1 MAKKSKVKKP
11 ATPKK
16 PAKPK
21 GPTPAEQLVSGLFAA
36 VKTAETAP
44 PPGSRDLPVIGGVTP
59 GGLFVVPQESVLHQ
73 VGRVLVD
80 SGRVFVYGNSLVVT
94 TTAAGDDAV
103 VIPIRTGVQVEVWA
117 PGVLANLMVCRH
129 VGRFDVFEFPPPP
142 KALGVL
148 LNADPLLAALPVVEL
163 YARRPLFGPDFQLLG
178 PGYHPGPGYLIHGPM
193 VEPHLDPLPEADD
206 PLDRL
211 PPHLRAL
218 LGGFCF
224 RTPTDPVNTL
234 GLFLTGVLVNH
245 FVTTLKAV
253 ALVDGNQPGLGKTL
267 LLRVLGL
274 VLDGADPN
282 LIHYTA
288 DDEEL
293 QKRMCATLRRGT
305 QSVLILD
312 NAKQPSGTPISS
324 PALESN
330 SMAPGVSLQRIQVK
344 QRRGKNDSR
353 CCHPH
358 NPPCVRGVTDIILPR
373 RKMMSAMT

>member
-1 MAKKSKVKKP
+1 MAKQHKEKKP
-11 ATPKK
+11 DKPKK
-16 PAKPK
+16 PTKPTKPK
-21 GPTPAEQLVSGLFAA
+21 GPTPAEQLTFGLFAA

-44 PPGSRDLPVIGGVTP
+44 PPGSRDQAVVRVITADGA
-59 GGLFVVPQESVLHQ
+59 FVGSLEAAVQQ
-73 VGRVLVD
+73 VGRMLAD
-80 SGRVFVYGNSLVVT
+80 SGRSFVYGNSLVVASS
-94 TTAAGDDAV
+94 TAGEDAFI
-103 VIPIRTGVQVEVWA
+103 IPIRTGPQVESCA
-117 PGVLANLMVCRH
+117 GGVLANLLVCEQLKRD
-129 VGRFDVFEFPPPP
+129 GVFQFPVPP

-178 PGYHPGPGYLIHGPM
+178 PGYHPGQKCLIHGPA

-224 RTPTDPVNTL
+224 RTPTDLVNTL
-234 GLFLTGVLVNH
+234 GLFLTGLLINH

-267 LLRVLGL
+267 LMRVLGL

-330 SMAPGVSLQRIQVK
+330 SMAPEVSLRRIQAK
-344 QRRGKNDSR
+344 KRAGKNGSR
-353 CCHPH
+353 WCHP
-358 NPPCVRGVTDIILPR
+358 P
-373 RKMMSAMT
+373 